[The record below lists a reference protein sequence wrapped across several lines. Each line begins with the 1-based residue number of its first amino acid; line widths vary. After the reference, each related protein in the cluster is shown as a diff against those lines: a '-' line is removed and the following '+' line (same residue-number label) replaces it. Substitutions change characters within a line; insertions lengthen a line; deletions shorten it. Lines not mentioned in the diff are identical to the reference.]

1 MRYQSPIANPF
12 SQYWEEQVL
21 LGGSSRLLK
30 NAQATASYLFGEY
43 ILANVVLFLNLVL
56 EALSPRPIAQAFAV
70 VYHEYGL
77 KWTVKRT
84 IDITGAIFGLIM
96 ATPFFLVMPILIKL
110 DSRGP
115 VFYRQE
121 RIGQNRRRQDR
132 RAQSRTALTERRATD
147 RRQTQSYGRPFM
159 IVKFRTMNQNAE
171 KQTGPV
177 WASKRDPRITRLGA
191 IMRAT
196 RIDEIPQLFN
206 VLRGDMSLVGPRP
219 ERAFFIDKLRT
230 MIDGYERRLLVKP
243 GLTGLAQVEHK
254 YDESDEDVKTKVKYD
269 ISYIYNFRIL
279 NDIKI
284 MIKTIYVVLAAKG
297 M

>member
-12 SQYWEEQVL
+12 SQYWEEQVV
-21 LGGSSRLLK
+21 LGGSSRFLK

-43 ILANVVLFLNLVL
+43 VLANVVLLLNLIFG
-56 EALSPRPIAQAFAV
+56 ALSPRPIVQAFSII
-70 VYHEYGL
+70 YNEYGL
-77 KWTVKRT
+77 KWGVKRA
-84 IDITGAIFGLIM
+84 IDIFGAAFGLVV
-96 ATPFFLVMPILIKL
+96 ALPFFLVMPILIKL
-110 DSRGP
+110 NSRGP

-132 RAQSRTALTERRATD
+132 RSQSQSTVYNKRAAD
-147 RRQTQSYGRPFM
+147 RRQNQSYGRPFI
-159 IVKFRTMNQNAE
+159 IVKFRTMYHNAE

-177 WASKRDPRITRLGA
+177 WASKQDSRVTRIGA

-206 VLRGDMSLVGPRP
+206 ILIGDMSLVGPRP
-219 ERAFFIDKLRT
+219 ERAFFIDKLKT

-284 MIKTIYVVLAAKG
+284 MLKTVYVVLAAKG